1 MSYKIIRF
9 EEYDSTG
16 TSADLWTEVPN
27 TFDSDISA
35 LDAGTSVGYITSN
48 LQVSRASEDE

>member
-16 TSADLWTEVPN
+16 TSADLWAEVPN

-35 LDAGTSVGYITSN
+35 LDAGTSVGYITYN